1 MYFVTCLHFFPS
13 SFNKGQMLKC
23 EYSLL
28 YSIPSSNL
36 RKSRWFI
43 MINIRPSFVKY
54 HTAVFFSITLCSNS
68 NNPYILLHFNNY
80 KIIFKNY
87 FFLCLFMGIF
97 FYILFCLGFLLC
109 VCFLFIF
116 FIIFFWRGGGNTY
129 QVSWTSDLSW
139 FSAET
144 GEVLSV
150 S

>member
-87 FFLCLFMGIF
+87 FFLCLFMGIS
-97 FYILFCLGFLLC
+97 FYILFCLGFFC
-109 VCFLFIF
+109 VCVFYLFFLLF
-116 FIIFFWRGGGNTY
+116 FFGRGGGNTY